1 MAMAVGL
8 PMAVVSISKA
18 LLLVSALGLVL
29 WPALHGRR
37 DLAAA
42 RLRSPPVLLAALA
55 FLALSLLWTTAP
67 SGEALGALGKHAK
80 LLLIPVLVL
89 FLRTRREALIALAW
103 FVGAQVFLLLSSWLL
118 VLGVPVP
125 WATADTATIDHAVF
139 TNYLGQ
145 SIMTATLG
153 AICWHLRGYLPRPWM
168 RQAAIAV
175 AALGLASTL
184 LVMPGRTGHLVA
196 TAVIS
201 LALLWLLPRRMRFLG
216 VLAPIAV
223 AALLLVVSEPM
234 RYRAGLVVNE
244 SLAFA
249 ERAETRSSSGER
261 LNFWHRSVQAIA
273 ERPGSGFGVGS
284 FNQQYRRLDAG
295 RGNPFTYSVRNP
307 HQEFLLWG
315 VEAGVG
321 AMLLLC
327 ALLYSLYRDLCLGER
342 PAVRAGASAMA
353 ALLISCMFNSILFD
367 AAIGDFFCVTIGLL
381 MALSLRTAPEPAQ
394 ATGRAA

>member
-1 MAMAVGL
+1 MAVGL

-18 LLLVSALGLVL
+18 LLLLGALGLVL
-29 WPALHGRR
+29 WPALRGQR

-42 RLRSPPVLLAALA
+42 RLRSPALILAALA
-55 FLALSLLWTTAP
+55 FLALTLFWTTVP
-67 SGEALGALGKHAK
+67 QGEALGALGKHAK
-80 LLLIPVLVL
+80 LLVIPVLVL
-89 FLRTRREALIALAW
+89 FLRTRREALVALAW
-103 FVGAQVFLLLSSWLL
+103 FAGGQVFLLLSSWLL

-125 WATADTATIDHAVF
+125 WATADTALVDHAVF

-145 SIMTATLG
+145 SIMTATV
-153 AICWHLRGYLPRPWM
+153 AAVCWHLRGYLPRTWM
-168 RQAAIAV
+168 RQAAMGV

-184 LVMPGRTGHLVA
+184 FVMPGRTGHLVA
-196 TAVIS
+196 IAVIS

-216 VLAPIAV
+216 VLAPVVV
-223 AALLLVVSEPM
+223 AALLLLASDPM
-234 RYRAGLVVNE
+234 RHRANLVVDE
-244 SLAFA
+244 SVAFA

-261 LNFWHRSVQAIA
+261 LNFWHRSLQAIA
-273 ERPGSGFGVGS
+273 ERPLTGFGLGS
-284 FNQQYRRLDAG
+284 FNQQYRRFDAG
-295 RGNPFTYSVRNP
+295 RGNPITFGVKNP

-327 ALLYSLYRDLCLGER
+327 ALLYGVYRDLCLGER
-342 PAVRAGASAMA
+342 PAARAGASAMA

-381 MALSLRTAPEPAQ
+381 MALSLRTATTPAQ
-394 ATGRAA
+394 QGRAA

>member
-1 MAMAVGL
+1 MAVGL

-18 LLLVSALGLVL
+18 LLLLGALGLVL
-29 WPALHGRR
+29 WPALRGQR

-42 RLRSPPVLLAALA
+42 RLRSPALILAALA
-55 FLALSLLWTTAP
+55 FLALTLFWTTVP
-67 SGEALGALGKHAK
+67 QGEALGALGKHAK
-80 LLLIPVLVL
+80 LLVIPVLVL
-89 FLRTRREALIALAW
+89 FLRTRREALVALAW
-103 FVGAQVFLLLSSWLL
+103 FAGGQVFLLLSSWLL

-125 WATADTATIDHAVF
+125 WATADTALVDHAVF

-145 SIMTATLG
+145 SIMTATV
-153 AICWHLRGYLPRPWM
+153 AAVCWHLRVYLPRTWM
-168 RQAAIAV
+168 RQAAMGV

-184 LVMPGRTGHLVA
+184 FVMPGRTGHLVA
-196 TAVIS
+196 IAVIS

-216 VLAPIAV
+216 VLAPLVV
-223 AALLLVVSEPM
+223 AALLLLASDPM
-234 RYRAGLVVNE
+234 RHRANLVVDE
-244 SLAFA
+244 SVAFA

-261 LNFWHRSVQAIA
+261 LNFWHRSLQAIA
-273 ERPGSGFGVGS
+273 ERPLTGFGLGS
-284 FNQQYRRLDAG
+284 FNQQYRRFDAG
-295 RGNPFTYSVRNP
+295 RGNPITFGVKNP

-327 ALLYSLYRDLCLGER
+327 ALLYGVYRDLCLGER
-342 PAVRAGASAMA
+342 PAARAGASAMA

-381 MALSLRTAPEPAQ
+381 MALSLRTATTPAQ
-394 ATGRAA
+394 QGRVA